1 MKKIVSILVIGLSLT
16 ALWGALIIVGA
27 SYDTVDEDNPYG
39 EETLVVGVDASQA
52 ERNVTPV
59 VTDSLE
65 YWEEN
70 SDQHADYP
78 IEYQLD
84 ADAEDPDVRIVWVAD
99 LEDCDSVSDPAIAG
113 CADLVE
119 DRAPGTALVEVET
132 GLSQEQARETLKHE
146 LGHTLGLRHGDAPQD
161 VMSAT

>member
-1 MKKIVSILVIGLSLT
+1 MKKIVSILAIGLALT
-16 ALWGALIIVGA
+16 VFWGGLIIVGA

-39 EETLVVGVDASQA
+39 EETLVVGVDASEA

-70 SDQHADYP
+70 SEQYADYP

-84 ADAEDPDVRIVWVAD
+84 ADAEHPDVQIVWVTD

-119 DRAPGTALVEVET
+119 DTAPGTALVEVET
-132 GLSQEQARETLKHE
+132 GLSREQATETLRHE

>member
-1 MKKIVSILVIGLSLT
+1 MKKTVSILAIGLALT
-16 ALWGALIIVGA
+16 IFWGGLIIVGA
-27 SYDTVDEDNPYG
+27 SADTVDDDNPYG
-39 EETLVVGVDASQA
+39 DETLVVEIDDSEA

-65 YWEEN
+65 YWEQN
-70 SDQHADYP
+70 SEQYADYP
-78 IEYQLD
+78 IEYEVD
-84 ADAEDPDVRIVWVAD
+84 ADEHPDVRIVWVDNLEKCDEMAD
-99 LEDCDSVSDPAIAG
+99 ESIAG

-119 DRAPGTALVEVET
+119 DTAPGTALVEVES
-132 GLSQEQARETLKHE
+132 GLSKEQATETLKHE